1 MAHITPWAKVR
12 EHRFENLI
20 ALCPTCHTRF
30 DNGAIDRRAMLQYK
44 ANLGLLNSRYTE
56 IERQLLRALT
66 RNRALRDDR
75 GEWRT
80 DIPNPIGTLVTYGA
94 VYIPFGMLWTVAS
107 LIDDELVTVEGLH
120 TETLTLH
127 LTAAG
132 EELVSRWMDAEPLD

>member
-1 MAHITPWAKVR
+1 
-12 EHRFENLI
+12 
-20 ALCPTCHTRF
+20 
-30 DNGAIDRRAMLQYK
+30 MLQYK